1 MASSALEVRA
11 QKSSVA
17 RKVDIEYPTNVG
29 RVTTSLKASCLLL
42 SSASKNVLNHHLVSE
57 LLFPFCAVDLR
68 ELSYF

>member
-1 MASSALEVRA
+1 MASSVLEVRA

-42 SSASKNVLNHHLVSE
+42 SSE
-57 LLFPFCAVDLR
+57 LKKCLKSSFG
-68 ELSYF
+68 